1 MINNKDIRICFIG
14 DSFVNGTGDPEH
26 LGWVGRVCALSQTNE
41 TEITH
46 YNLGIRGD
54 TSVDINARWQNESK
68 IRLPKHSKNT
78 LVFSFGVN
86 DTSFEEGVRRVSV
99 PKSIESTREMLT
111 QASKIFDVLM
121 VGPPPINDVDQNKRI
136 RELNEH
142 FQSICAELT
151 IPYLSIYE
159 LLLEDTTW
167 LTEVSSNDGAH
178 PRSAGYTR
186 LANLVLAWD
195 HWIKC

>member
-1 MINNKDIRICFIG
+1 MIHNKDTRICFIG

-41 TEITH
+41 MEITH
-46 YNLGIRGD
+46 YNLGIRGN
-54 TSVDINARWQNESK
+54 TSVDIRKRWQNEST
-68 IRLPKHSKNT
+68 IRLPKYSRNL

-86 DTSFEEGVRRVSV
+86 DTAFEAGTRRVSI
-99 PKSIESTREMLT
+99 PKSIESTGAILT

-121 VGPPPINDVDQNKRI
+121 IGPPPIADVDQNKRI

-142 FQSICAELT
+142 FQSISAGLA

-159 LLLEDTTW
+159 LLLEDALW
-167 LTEVSSNDGAH
+167 LTEVASNDGAH
-178 PRSAGYTR
+178 PKSAGYTR
-186 LANLVLAWD
+186 LAKLVLAWD
-195 HWIKC
+195 HWLKC